1 MDVTYT
7 TLKARPGP
15 LLLAE
20 TKDGLLFIEFGDD
33 LDRLEVFTRRWLK
46 EPRLK
51 RGQVAAA
58 AQVKEY
64 LAGQRQTFDLPLV
77 LTGTDFQKRVWK
89 AMSRIP
95 YGRTRT
101 YGQLARQVGRP
112 AAARAIG
119 AACAANPVPLVVP
132 CHRVVGQN
140 GALTGFG
147 GGLAWKQWLLD
158 LETGAAG

>member
-1 MDVTYT
+1 MNVVYT
-7 TLKARPGP
+7 LLKAPPGP

-20 TKDGLLFIEFGDD
+20 TKDGLLFIEFGGD
-33 LDRLEVFTRRWLK
+33 LEPLEAFTRRWLD

-51 RGQVAAA
+51 RGPVSAA

-64 LAGQRQTFDLPLV
+64 LAGRRQTFDLPLA
-77 LTGTDFQKRVWK
+77 LMGTDFQKRVWK

-101 YGQLARQVGRP
+101 YGQVARQVGRP
-112 AAARAIG
+112 AAARVIG

-132 CHRVVGQN
+132 CHRVVGHN

-158 LETGAAG
+158 LETKSV